1 MVDVMESLQIYRSQ
15 GSNLFSGKDS
25 TITVRDL
32 LKWANRM
39 SEQSMT
45 STIHDLALE
54 GFLVLGERSRNDQ
67 DKRFIKETIE
77 KVCQVKIDERK
88 FFDDYFNKNL
98 LSKFGEIHLKLNLP
112 KLI

>member
-1 MVDVMESLQIYRSQ
+1 
-15 GSNLFSGKDS
+15 
-25 TITVRDL
+25 
-32 LKWANRM
+32 
-39 SEQSMT
+39 MT

-77 KVCQVKIDERK
+77 KVCKIKIDERK

-98 LSKFGEIHLKLNLP
+98 L
-112 KLI
+112 